1 MKLEDIKETIS
12 GLNDLGC
19 LVELQ
24 VVNDKVYFV
33 DDTRW
38 IHTEVK
44 TQDKLNEVLR
54 NNTFAGAEV

>member
-24 VVNDKVYFV
+24 VKNNKVFFV

-38 IHTEVK
+38 TYTEVD
-44 TQDKLNEVLR
+44 TQEKLDKILED
-54 NNTFAGAEV
+54 NTFYKE